1 MGRKINTRL
10 VLATLGTLLQE
21 IALVAIVLWGLP
33 KVGIQ
38 IPLGGL
44 IALMVALAALAICI
58 YRLGS
63 RALEKKPV
71 AGLETMVGSRGRVV
85 SLLAPEGT
93 IRVSGEL
100 WAAISLNKRINAG
113 EEVIVVGQDRLK
125 LIVRRISPDD

>member
-1 MGRKINTRL
+1 
-10 VLATLGTLLQE
+10 LATLSTLLQE

-63 RALEKKPV
+63 RALKKKPV
-71 AGLETMVGSRGRVV
+71 AGLETMVGSRGRVI
-85 SLLAPEGT
+85 SPLAPKGT
-93 IRVSGEL
+93 IRISGEL
-100 WAAISLNKRINAG
+100 WAATSLNKRINAG

-125 LIVRRISPDD
+125 LIVRRISPDN

>member
-100 WAAISLNKRINAG
+100 WAATSLNKRINAG